1 MTALTTTKAT
11 YSYLPTFPSSGKDKE
26 GYRLA
31 MALSAFCTVC
41 QRTVYIEDGETP
53 VCPVCSSPLLETI
66 EGNGA
71 PAHEEKL

>member
-1 MTALTTTKAT
+1 MTVNGATKDT
-11 YSYLPTFPSSGKDKE
+11 YSYLPRCRRLKKKE
-26 GYRLA
+26 GYRLV

-53 VCPVCSSPLLETI
+53 VCPVCSSPLLETV

-71 PAHEEKL
+71 STSDEKI

>member
-1 MTALTTTKAT
+1 VIAFTTTKDT
-11 YSYLPTFPSSGKDKE
+11 YSYLPAATGVKDKE
-26 GYRLA
+26 GYRLV

-53 VCPVCSSPLLETI
+53 VCPVCSSPLLETV

-71 PAHEEKL
+71 PAQEEKR